1 MAFLLVGTTTLL
13 ITILLT
19 ELRQQELTNSP
30 FDNSVTKSIGR
41 VIHHS
46 LIFTPPFCHKLTKG
60 IMFPETL
67 NKTHQNICG
76 TGKMQTQIMITDRKM
91 HEDTAR
97 S

>member
-1 MAFLLVGTTTLL
+1 VAALL

-30 FDNSVTKSIGR
+30 FGNSVTKSIGQ
-41 VIHHS
+41 VIHQS
-46 LIFTPPFCHKLTKG
+46 PIFTPPFCHKLTKG

-76 TGKMQTQIMITDRKM
+76 TGKM
-91 HEDTAR
+91 
-97 S
+97 